1 MFDKSNR
8 RDFLKRSATV
18 ATGALILPQIIPST
32 AMGMGGKLPPSDRI
46 VMGGIGVGSQ
56 GTSNMRDF
64 LELKNQVQ
72 FVAVC
77 DVDAN
82 HAAKAK
88 GIADQTNQNKDC
100 RIYGDYREFLEKEK
114 LDAVSIALPD
124 HWHGLIYC
132 AAANKN

>member
-56 GTSNMRDF
+56 GTSNMRD
-64 LELKNQVQ
+64 
-72 FVAVC
+72 
-77 DVDAN
+77 
-82 HAAKAK
+82 
-88 GIADQTNQNKDC
+88 
-100 RIYGDYREFLEKEK
+100 
-114 LDAVSIALPD
+114 
-124 HWHGLIYC
+124 
-132 AAANKN
+132 